1 MKVEGVLYEY
11 DREVQDQVV
20 EFYKNLLEELESW
33 RPTVDGLEFTCLD
46 ETERLSLEREFDK
59 EEILVVLKEAEGDK
73 ALGPDGF
80 TMGFVQKC

>member
-1 MKVEGVLYEY
+1 MVEGVLYEY

>member
-11 DREVQDQVV
+11 DREVQDQVL

-59 EEILVVLKEAEGDK
+59 EEILVVL
-73 ALGPDGF
+73 
-80 TMGFVQKC
+80 

>member
-1 MKVEGVLYEY
+1 MLYEY

-33 RPTVDGLEFTCLD
+33 RPTVDG
-46 ETERLSLEREFDK
+46 
-59 EEILVVLKEAEGDK
+59 
-73 ALGPDGF
+73 F

>member
-1 MKVEGVLYEY
+1 MLYEY

-46 ETERLSLEREFDK
+46 ETERLSLERGFDK

-80 TMGFVQKC
+80 RFCPKVLRVC

>member
-59 EEILVVLKEAEGDK
+59 EEILVVLKEVEGDK